1 MDAFLVF
8 AAFDLTASNLAYGLG
23 LWLRFDMQYM
33 KIPRDYLYTWIRMVP
48 VQAALIL
55 ALFAAFRLYQSIW
68 RYAGIEELES
78 IAAATGIAALLHFA
92 ATKLFFLRM
101 PISYYVIGWLLEFLL
116 LSGVRYSI
124 RFFGR
129 LEGRR
134 LRPGGRRERI
144 MVIGAGEGARLL
156 IRELKGSD
164 KVSANVCC
172 AIDDDKKKRGK
183 FLNGVPIVGDRADIL
198 KNVDRYGIQKI
209 ILAIPTLSAVE
220 RKEILEIC
228 KESGCRLQSLPGV
241 YQLLNDEFI
250 VSKLRDVSVEEL
262 LGREPVQVD
271 LQEILHYVRGK
282 VILVTGGG
290 GSIGSELCRQ
300 IAGHEPEQ
308 LIIFDIYENNAYDIQ
323 QELLRSR
330 PGLDTRVLIGSVRDQ
345 KRVEYVFEHYRPDI
359 VYHAAAHKHVPL
371 MEHSPGEAIKNN
383 VLGTYQTALAA
394 GRYGAS
400 RFVLI
405 STDKAVNPTNVMGA
419 SKRLCEMII
428 QAAEGRYKTEYVA
441 VRFGNVLGSNGSV
454 IPLFRKQIACGGPVT
469 VTDKNIVRYFMT
481 IPEAV
486 SLVLQAGAYAKG
498 GEIFVLDMG
507 EPVKIDDLARN
518 LIRLSG
524 YVPGEDIEIRY
535 TGLREGEKMYEECL
549 KEEEGLRKTKNQLIF
564 IGKPL
569 EFDREGLLRRVAGLQ
584 ASCDGEP
591 EEIKAL
597 MKELVPSYREP
608 EKAASCRELE
618 KAASG
623 REPETTGKSMAW
635 AAAKTVSAKEDE
647 ARRAAAGTSMREA

>member
-1 MDAFLVF
+1 MQKRIPEENNGKGWKEGKRPRADVYLLF
-8 AAFDLTASNLAYGLG
+8 AAFDVIASNLAYGLG

-33 KIPRDYLYTWIRMVP
+33 KIPRGYLYTWMQMIP
-48 VQAALIL
+48 VQAALIIL
-55 ALFAAFRLYQSIW
+55 VFAAFRLYRSIW
-68 RYAGIEELES
+68 RYAGIEELEAM
-78 IAAATGIAALLHFA
+78 IAATGLAAMLHLA
-92 ATKLFFLRM
+92 VTLAFFIRM
-101 PISYYVIGWLLEFLL
+101 PISYYFIGWILEFLL

-124 RFFGR
+124 RFCGR

-134 LRPGGRRERI
+134 LRQAGPAENI
-144 MVIGAGEGARLL
+144 MIIGAGEGARLL

-172 AIDDDKKKRGK
+172 AIDDDEKKRGK
-183 FLNGVPIVGDRADIL
+183 FLNGVPIVGNRWEIL
-198 KNVDRYGIQKI
+198 KNVERFGIQKI
-209 ILAIPTLSAVE
+209 ILAIPTLSAAE

-241 YQLLNDEFI
+241 YQLVNDEWI

-271 LQEILHYVRGK
+271 LKEILGYVREK

-300 IAGHEPEQ
+300 IAGHKPKQ

-323 QELLRSR
+323 QELSRSR
-330 PGLDTRVLIGSVRDQ
+330 PGLDIRVLIGSVRDT
-345 KRVEYVFEHYRPDI
+345 KRVERVFEKYHPDI

-383 VLGTYQTALAA
+383 VLGTYKTAMAA
-394 GRYGAS
+394 GKHGAG

-428 QAAEGRYKTEYVA
+428 QAANGRFGTEYVA

-454 IPLFRKQIACGGPVT
+454 IPLFQKQIACGGPVT

-524 YVPGEDIEIRY
+524 YIPEEDIPIRY

-549 KEEEGLRKTKNQLIF
+549 KAEEGLAKTKNQLIF

-569 EFDREGLLRRVAGLQ
+569 EFDGERLLGRILELKEI
-584 ASCDGEP
+584 CDGEP
-591 EEIKAL
+591 EEIRAL
-597 MKELVPSYREP
+597 MKELVPSYE
-608 EKAASCRELE
+608 
-618 KAASG
+618 
-623 REPETTGKSMAW
+623 
-635 AAAKTVSAKEDE
+635 V
-647 ARRAAAGTSMREA
+647 

>member
-1 MDAFLVF
+1 MKERKGSDWDLPEKMQSQSTGMQNQNIGMQNQNAGMQKSVRKESVRQSREAYL
-8 AAFDLTASNLAYGLG
+8 ALALFDIAASNLAYGFG

-33 KIPRDYLYTWIRMVP
+33 KIPARYLDTFIQMIP
-48 VQAALIL
+48 IQAVLIL
-55 ALFAAFRLYQSIW
+55 VLFAVFRLYRSIW
-68 RYAGIEELES
+68 RYAGIEELEY
-78 IAAATGIAALLHFA
+78 IITATGIAAVLHILV
-92 ATKLFFLRM
+92 TKLFFQRM
-101 PISYYVIGWLLEFLL
+101 PITYYLVGWLLEFLL
-116 LSGVRYSI
+116 LSGIRYSV
-124 RFFGR
+124 RFFSRFGVYRFRRGR
-129 LEGRR
+129 QAEN
-134 LRPGGRRERI
+134 I

-156 IRELKGSD
+156 IRELRGSD
-164 KVSANVCC
+164 KISANVCC
-172 AIDDDKKKRGK
+172 AIDDDEKKWGK
-183 FLNGVPIVGDRADIL
+183 LLNNVPIVGGRNEIQ
-198 KNVDRYGIQKI
+198 KNVERYCIQKI
-209 ILAIPTLSAVE
+209 ILAIPTLSAAD

-228 KESGCRLQSLPGV
+228 KESGCRLQTLPGV
-241 YQLLNDEFI
+241 YQLVNDEFI

-262 LGREPVQVD
+262 LGREPVHVD
-271 LQEILHYVRGK
+271 LAEILGYVRGK

-300 IAGHEPEQ
+300 IAGHEPKR

-330 PGLDTRVLIGSVRDQ
+330 PGLDVSVLIGSVRDR
-345 KRVEYVFEHYRPDI
+345 KRIEHVFDKYRPEI

-394 GRYGAS
+394 GKYGTGK
-400 RFVLI
+400 FVLI

-428 QAAEGRYKTEYVA
+428 QAANGTYGTEYVA

-454 IPLFRKQIACGGPVT
+454 IPLFQKQIAGGGPVT
-469 VTDKNIVRYFMT
+469 VTDPKIVRYFMT

-507 EPVKIDDLARN
+507 EPVKIDELARN

-524 YVPGEDIEIRY
+524 YVPDKDISIVY

-549 KEEEGLRKTKNQLIF
+549 KEEEGLRKTPNQLIF

-569 EFDREGLLRRVAGLQ
+569 SFDGTRLLDQIPGLQ
-584 ASCDGEP
+584 EVCDGEP
-591 EEIKAL
+591 EEIRGW
-597 MKELVPSYREP
+597 MKEFVPSYI
-608 EKAASCRELE
+608 
-618 KAASG
+618 
-623 REPETTGKSMAW
+623 
-635 AAAKTVSAKEDE
+635 AKI
-647 ARRAAAGTSMREA
+647 